1 MTVSRDLEE
10 GREGA
15 GATEAPAVALR
26 GQVDAAQVAAARGL
40 WARGRDPDDARA
52 ANSGFSASEAE
63 NKQGWAVN
71 VCLVI
76 LPVSQQTGKVPA
88 LMEPASREQSA
99 INAFHQNVI
108 KRKGTC

>member
-26 GQVDAAQVAAARGL
+26 GQVDAAQVAARGL

-52 ANSGFSASEAE
+52 ANSGLSASEAE
-63 NKQGWAVN
+63 NKQSWAVN

-76 LPVSQQTGKVPA
+76 LPVTQQTGKVPA

-99 INAFHQNVI
+99 INAFRQNVI

>member
-26 GQVDAAQVAAARGL
+26 GQVDAAQVAARGL

-52 ANSGFSASEAE
+52 ANSGLSASEAE
-63 NKQGWAVN
+63 NKQG
-71 VCLVI
+71 
-76 LPVSQQTGKVPA
+76 
-88 LMEPASREQSA
+88 
-99 INAFHQNVI
+99 
-108 KRKGTC
+108 